1 MPNNKEQYFRSV
13 ERQPGG
19 SGGASFRPAL
29 GSGGIGRLSLE
40 LEASLSYRSSP
51 RTAEAMQRNT
61 VLEKEQRSSK
71 KATLTGLNTCL
82 YFFQTREL
90 VLHYIKIKK
99 FKFCNL
105 KIFT

>member
-1 MPNNKEQYFRSV
+1 MP
-13 ERQPGG
+13 
-19 SGGASFRPAL
+19 L
-29 GSGGIGRLSLE
+29 GPLEARGGIGRLSLE
-40 LEASLSYRSSP
+40 LEASLSYRWSP
-51 RTAEAMQRNT
+51 RTAGAAQRNT

-71 KATLTGLNTCL
+71 KATLTGLNTYL

-90 VLHYIKIKK
+90 LLNYIKIKK